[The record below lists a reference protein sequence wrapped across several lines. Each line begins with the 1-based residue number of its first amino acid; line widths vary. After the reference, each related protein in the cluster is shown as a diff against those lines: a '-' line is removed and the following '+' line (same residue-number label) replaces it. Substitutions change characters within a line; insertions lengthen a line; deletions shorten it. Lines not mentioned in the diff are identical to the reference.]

1 MPIGCFVS
9 VGRSMEQAVDRVRLA
24 EELGYES
31 VYVTHIN
38 GRDALT
44 TLAHYASVTERVA
57 LGTGVTPI
65 YTRTPANMAQ
75 AAATVDEIS
84 GGRMR
89 LGVGVS
95 HRPVVEGWYGQA
107 IDKPLAETR
116 EYVAIL
122 RAIFAGEDPPAGDKW
137 QTGFRLT
144 MPVRADL
151 PVYVSGLQPK
161 MLELCGEIAD
171 GVVLWLC
178 NPNYIRDVVIPQ
190 VTKGREKAGKS
201 LEGFDVVAA
210 VPSAVVDDPADADAS
225 MRRDLL
231 PYFGLPFY
239 RAMLEK
245 SGFGDDIARFDE
257 AASTGDP
264 AKMGDAIGDEFLRV
278 LTAVGSADDVRAGVQ
293 RYLDAGATSP
303 CVGPIARTD
312 FEATLRAA
320 APTAA

>member
-1 MPIGCFVS
+1 MPVGSFVS
-9 VGRSMEQAVDRVRLA
+9 VGRSLEQAVDRVKVA
-24 EELGYES
+24 EQLGYDS

-38 GRDALT
+38 GREPLT
-44 TLAHYASVTERVA
+44 VLAHYAGATDRVA
-57 LGTGVTPI
+57 LGTGVTPM
-65 YTRTPANMAQ
+65 YSRTPANMAQ

-89 LGVGVS
+89 LGIGVS
-95 HRPVVEGWYGQA
+95 HRPVVEGWYGQS

-137 QTGFRLT
+137 HTGFRLS

-151 PVYVSGLQPK
+151 PVYVSGLQPR
-161 MLELCGEIAD
+161 MLELTGEIAD
-171 GVVLWLC
+171 GVILWLC
-178 NPNYIRDVVIPQ
+178 NPNYIRDVVVPQ
-190 VTKGREKAGKS
+190 VRRGREKAGKT
-201 LEGFDVVAA
+201 LDGFDIVAA
-210 VPSAVVDDPADADAS
+210 VPSAVVGDPGDAFSA

-231 PYFGLPFY
+231 TYFSLPFY

-245 SGFGDDIARFDE
+245 SGFGGDIAAFDE
-257 AASTGDP
+257 AAGR
-264 AKMGDAIGDEFLRV
+264 GDAEAMQAAISDEFLNV
-278 LTAVGSADDVRAGVQ
+278 LTAVGDEDAVRAGVQ

-303 CVGPIARTD
+303 CVGPIPKTD

-320 APTAA
+320 APGA